1 MPSNKM
7 QSKDIKVKSIQEL
20 LRNCID
26 MKYYKKN
33 QLSRYFLTYQNEE
46 LEERFL
52 YNSQNFHLAKV
63 LIIQSFVW
71 NILLIITGS
80 IDFWRIFQA
89 AFDVI
94 VILGYNLVS
103 RRYKKYFILSKQL
116 LVTYLI
122 CLQLTVSVPGWR
134 SLMNGAAFIIW
145 ILVDYQNIVI
155 ESIGIMTS
163 IIFAIVVLRMD
174 WYIMG
179 FFLFAGFIL
188 IGYRYSY
195 DKQERLLFLA
205 LQNFQEWQKVVEKTM
220 PAYFFVQ
227 SMCYRNFSMELYD
240 QNKKFFN
247 DFIKEN
253 QSNTGKAIKQELRND
268 IYLQFL
274 KDVKIIGNY
283 SRVKRFST
291 ADTINQISSNSKS
304 EDFQNLFSYLL
315 QKHVEVYN
323 WWLENVKNNKQ
334 IRKIEKPNCT
344 FANLFKRLF
353 FCNYRQK
360 KIKYDEE
367 QYPIGVINSPRNS
380 QMPQSQQGIASKCD
394 ISINSTAGGR
404 NSNQKQQNLTNES
417 INVVF
422 FNKKLDKNQYFK
434 VNIVPL
440 FLHEPFLSISFQDV
454 SEFHLIKEK
463 QIKEKGLGVINQQSQ
478 IFVSHQL
485 ESLEKILN
493 GQTNKLLKQIN
504 KKLVFLKEILN
515 LQQRNDK
522 NKLELGSF
530 QLNEILESLVNTFSN
545 IKQLNVDKK
554 LLTQQNQQ
562 LEAYP
567 QNLNISKQ
575 NSKRIQSSENQQFLK
590 LKGLVTSL
598 SCSDL
603 QNYDE
608 NIEVFSIKNSDRLQ
622 FKIDN
627 ESIAL
632 PEFGK
637 DGFINYERK
646 KISNR
651 IIPNIN
657 NVKTICELQHSQNQ
671 LIQTSQTNQS
681 KINENKKMFKNS
693 ETEHEQNLI
702 TSNNKIQQNRHE
714 NHNEDTQNCSQTEYS
729 IYQNNQYASLG
740 VNKKD
745 DTLNQTQGQNI
756 SNINFS
762 FENLNNNNP
771 HGAIHNQTTQLADYS
786 FRGESP
792 TYLFPKKLMAQKFL
806 KQLGDNQINE
816 KSDKIKGMSNSIIIS
831 EQTSFINS
839 PITIYDRLCQK
850 SNKFYAQLN
859 LTKSFTIYN
868 DISLMKQVLVS
879 LASSYGHNEICLT
892 VSQVQTQFY
901 KSIKFQFEHDKCM
914 MNLIE
919 NPSNTVQLG
928 QILGVKG
935 SKYDQ
940 LKNKLIENVNLII
953 SQISPNKF
961 KFNGNKLE
969 VEFFYLEENYK

>member
-1 MPSNKM
+1 
-7 QSKDIKVKSIQEL
+7 
-20 LRNCID
+20 

-33 QLSRYFLTYQNEE
+33 QLSSYFLTYQNQE

-52 YNSQNFHLAKV
+52 INSQHFHLAKV

-89 AFDVI
+89 VFDVI

-103 RRYKKYFILSKQL
+103 RRYKQYFILSKQL

-122 CLQLTVSVPGWR
+122 CLQLTVQIPGWR
-134 SLMNGAAFIIW
+134 GLMNGAAFVVW

-155 ESIGIMTS
+155 ESVGIMTS
-163 IIFAIVVLRMD
+163 IIFAIIVLSME

-188 IGYRYSY
+188 IGYKYSY

-205 LQNFQEWQKVVEKTM
+205 LQNFQEWQNVVEKTM

-240 QNKKFFN
+240 QNKNFFN
-247 DFIKEN
+247 DFIKESQN
-253 QSNTGKAIKQELRND
+253 NTGKVGKQKFRND

-283 SRVKRFST
+283 SRAKRFSST
-291 ADTINQISSNSKS
+291 DTINQIGNNSKQ

-334 IRKIEKPNCT
+334 NKKLENDRCN
-344 FANLFKRLF
+344 FVNLYKRIF
-353 FCNYRQK
+353 FCKYRQK

-367 QYPIGVINSPRNS
+367 QQPTGVINSPRNS

-394 ISINSTAGGR
+394 LSLNSANGGR
-404 NSNQKQQNLTNES
+404 NSHQKQQTLNNES

-434 VNIVPL
+434 VNIAPL
-440 FLHEPFLSISFQDV
+440 LLHEPFLSISFQDV
-454 SEFHLIKEK
+454 SEFNLIKEK
-463 QIKEKGLGVINQQSQ
+463 QIKEKGIGVINQQSQ
-478 IFVSHQL
+478 IFVSHQI
-485 ESLEKILN
+485 ESLEKLLN
-493 GQTNKLLKQIN
+493 GSNNRLLKQIN
-504 KKLVFLKEILN
+504 KKLTFLKEILN
-515 LQQRNDK
+515 LQQRNEK
-522 NKLELGSF
+522 NRPYLSSF
-530 QLNEILESLVNTFSN
+530 QLNEILEPLANTFSN

-554 LLTQQNQQ
+554 LLNQSNKLQ
-562 LEAYP
+562 FQSQS
-567 QNLNISKQ
+567 QNLDISKQ
-575 NSKRIQSSENQQFLK
+575 SPKRNLSRENNKFLK
-590 LKGLVTSL
+590 LKGIVTSL

-608 NIEVFSIKNSDRLQ
+608 NIEGFSIKNSDRSS
-622 FKIDN
+622 FKVDS

-637 DGFINYERK
+637 DGLINYERK

-657 NVKTICELQHSQNQ
+657 YIKTIQDLQHSQNQ
-671 LIQTSQTNQS
+671 LKQTSENNLS
-681 KINENKKMFKNS
+681 KQNEYKKMFKKS
-693 ETEHEQNLI
+693 EAELGQNQIIPTNKNQTNKHEFQN
-702 TSNNKIQQNRHE
+702 E
-714 NHNEDTQNCSQTEYS
+714 ETQNCSQQYS
-729 IYQNNQYASLG
+729 IYQNNQYTSMG
-740 VNKKD
+740 IYKKEE
-745 DTLNQTQGQNI
+745 TLNLTQVQNI

-762 FENLNNNNP
+762 FENLSSNNP
-771 HGAIHNQTTQLADYS
+771 HGTFHNQTTQLADYS

-792 TYLFPKKLMAQKFL
+792 TYLFPKKLIPQKFL

-816 KSDKIKGMSNSIIIS
+816 KIDKSKGVINSIIIP
-831 EQTSFINS
+831 EEATFTKS
-839 PITIYDRLCQK
+839 PITIYDRLCQN
-850 SNKFYAQLN
+850 SSKFFTQLS
-859 LTKSFTIYN
+859 LTKSFSIYN
-868 DISLMKQVLVS
+868 DISLIKQVLVS
-879 LASSYGHNEICLT
+879 LASSYGHDDICLT

-901 KSIKFQFEHDKCM
+901 KSIKFSFQHDKYD
-914 MNLIE
+914 MNLYE

-940 LKNKLIENVNLII
+940 LKNKLIENINQII

-961 KFNGNKLE
+961 KFNGNTLE
-969 VEFFYLEENYK
+969 VEFFYLEENYQ

>member
-1 MPSNKM
+1 M
-7 QSKDIKVKSIQEL
+7 QSKDRKGKKIQEL

-33 QLSRYFLTYQNEE
+33 QLSRYFLTYQNQE

-52 YNSQNFHLAKV
+52 LNSQNFHLAKI
-63 LIIQSFVW
+63 LIVQSFVW

-80 IDFWRIFQA
+80 VGFWRIFQA

-94 VILGYNLVS
+94 VILGYSLVT
-103 RRYKKYFILSKQL
+103 RKYKQYFILSKQL

-122 CLQLTVSVPGWR
+122 CLQLTVDVPGWR
-134 SLMNGAAFIIW
+134 SLMNGAAFVVW

-155 ESIGIMTS
+155 ESVGIMTS
-163 IIFAIVVLRMD
+163 IIFAIIVLRME
-174 WYIMG
+174 WFIMA
-179 FFLFAGFIL
+179 FFLFAGFVL

-240 QNKKFFN
+240 QNKKFYS
-247 DFIKEN
+247 DFIKE
-253 QSNTGKAIKQELRND
+253 SHTNTGKAVKQQLKND

-274 KDVKIIGNY
+274 KEVKIIGNY

-291 ADTINQISSNSKS
+291 AETINQINSNSKS

-323 WWLENVKNNKQ
+323 WWLENIKNNKQ
-334 IRKIEKPNCT
+334 NKTSEQDRCT
-344 FANLFKRLF
+344 LANLYKRIV
-353 FCNYRQK
+353 FCKYRQK

-367 QYPIGVINSPRNS
+367 QYPTGVINSPRNS
-380 QMPQSQQGIASKCD
+380 QMPQSQHGIASKCD
-394 ISINSTAGGR
+394 ISLNSATGGR
-404 NSNQKQQNLTNES
+404 NSNQKQQTLTNES

-478 IFVSHQL
+478 IFVSHQI
-485 ESLEKILN
+485 ESLEKLLN
-493 GQTNKLLKQIN
+493 GQTNKLFKQIN
-504 KKLVFLKEILN
+504 KKLTFLKEILN
-515 LQQRNDK
+515 LQQRNEK
-522 NKLELGSF
+522 IKLDLCSF
-530 QLNEILESLVNTFSN
+530 QLNEILETLVNTFSN

-554 LLTQQNQQ
+554 LLNQSNQ
-562 LEAYP
+562 LKLQCQP
-567 QNLNISKQ
+567 QNIDTSKQ
-575 NSKRIQSSENQQFLK
+575 ILKRNQSSENNKNLK
-590 LKGLVTSL
+590 LKGIVTSL

-603 QNYDE
+603 QNYEE
-608 NIEVFSIKNSDRLQ
+608 NVEAFSVKNSDRLQ
-622 FKIDN
+622 LKADS
-627 ESIAL
+627 ESQAL
-632 PEFGK
+632 PEFGQ
-637 DGFINYERK
+637 DGSLINIERK
-646 KISNR
+646 NISNR
-651 IIPNIN
+651 IVPNIN
-657 NVKTICELQHSQNQ
+657 NVKTIWDLQHSQNQ
-671 LIQTSQTNQS
+671 LILTSENNQS
-681 KINENKKMFKNS
+681 KPYEYKKMFNKNQLELGKNQIIPTNKNQIS
-693 ETEHEQNLI
+693 KNEQ
-702 TSNNKIQQNRHE
+702 QQNE
-714 NHNEDTQNCSQTEYS
+714 ETQNYSQTEYS
-729 IYQNNQYASLG
+729 IYQNYQKTSMGINM
-740 VNKKD
+740 KE
-745 DTLNQTQGQNI
+745 DTLNQTQFQNN

-762 FENLNNNNP
+762 FENLSNNNP
-771 HGAIHNQTTQLADYS
+771 HGNFYNQTTQLADYS

-792 TYLFPKKLMAQKFL
+792 TYLFPKKLIPQRLL
-806 KQLGDNQINE
+806 KQFGDNQINE
-816 KSDKIKGMSNSIIIS
+816 KIDRNKGVSNSIIIP
-831 EQTSFINS
+831 EEASFTKS
-839 PITIYDRLCQK
+839 PITIYNTLCQN
-850 SNKFYAQLN
+850 SNKFSAQLN
-859 LTKSFTIYN
+859 LTKSFSIYN
-868 DISLMKQVLVS
+868 DINLIKQVLVS
-879 LASSYGHNEICLT
+879 LASSYGYEDICLT

-901 KSIKFQFEHDKCM
+901 KSIKFQFQHDKYM
-914 MNLIE
+914 MNLYE
-919 NPSNTVQLG
+919 NPSTNVQLG

-940 LKNKLIENVNLII
+940 LKNKLIENINQII

-969 VEFFYLEENYK
+969 VEFYYLEENYK